1 VTVVVPGVP
10 GPKLPTRCAGPF
22 SPGLYHAFELDG
34 CRRVVPP
41 CTRSSRG
48 VTARPVSNPVSIG
61 GSGPVRSRTPSA
73 LRSSA
78 TRGRIGRP
86 GTARPIKALTPCMP
100 CSFGLLPNPR
110 SMVGAQPD
118 GPLEVTVTDRSI
130 RLVTAACGTRM
141 ARPVRTT
148 IISTWRRRLPPRGR
162 VRPVLG
168 DPPPRWQEPGGLAA
182 ARWGDSKPAPT
193 ESVGK
198 TRKNAAG
205 QCRDDDMAP

>member
-1 VTVVVPGVP
+1 MPKSRPALYPLIPGCH
-10 GPKLPTRCAGPF
+10 GT
-22 SPGLYHAFELDG
+22 
-34 CRRVVPP
+34 
-41 CTRSSRG
+41 SREQSCEHRG
-48 VTARPVSNPVSIG
+48 FQSRPVADAFGAPVLRDH
-61 GSGPVRSRTPSA
+61 GPD
-73 LRSSA
+73 
-78 TRGRIGRP
+78 RP
-86 GTARPIKALTPCMP
+86 AGHGKADHKALTPCMP

-110 SMVGAQPD
+110 SMVGVQPD

-141 ARPVRTT
+141 ARAVRTT